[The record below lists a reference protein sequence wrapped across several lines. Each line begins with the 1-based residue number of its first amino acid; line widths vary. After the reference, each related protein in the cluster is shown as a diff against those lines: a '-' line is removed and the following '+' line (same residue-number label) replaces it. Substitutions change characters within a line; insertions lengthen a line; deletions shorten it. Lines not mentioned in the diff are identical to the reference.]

1 MAFATKPM
9 SLCALLLALAMALEF
24 HVTMANNIDPWKAP
38 PPSKRMAPLPLQ
50 CQ

>member
-9 SLCALLLALAMALEF
+9 SLCVLLLALAMALEF
-24 HVTMANNIDPWKAP
+24 HITMAINTDPWKAP
-38 PPSKRMAPLPLQ
+38 APKRMEPLPLQ

>member
-9 SLCALLLALAMALEF
+9 SLCVLLLALAMAFEF
-24 HVTMANNIDPWKAP
+24 HATMANDIDPWKAP
-38 PPSKRMAPLPLQ
+38 PPSKRMELIPLQ